1 MKWILA
7 SGSPRRKEI
16 LGELLPQF
24 DILPSLA
31 DENVVGLSPKDLVL
45 ELSKRKALE
54 VARRPETEGA
64 VVIGSDTV
72 VALEEE
78 ILGKPK
84 TGEEA
89 FRMLSALSGR
99 SHEVYTGVCFAR
111 RRGQDVEVRVQADR
125 TKVFFNALS
134 PDWIWEYIRGGSPM
148 DKAGG
153 YGIQDGGL
161 VQKIEGSYTNVV
173 GFPKELVEKMLQ
185 RAKEEWHD

>member
-1 MKWILA
+1 M
-7 SGSPRRKEI
+7 
-16 LGELLPQF
+16 GELLPQF
-24 DILPSLA
+24 ILLPSQA

-54 VARRPETEGA
+54 VVCRAEAEGA
-64 VVIGSDTV
+64 IVIGSDTV
-72 VALEEE
+72 VALEDK

-89 FRMLSALSGR
+89 FAMLSALSGR

-111 RRGQDVEVRVQADR
+111 RRGQEVEVRVQADR
-125 TKVFFNALS
+125 TKVVFNSLS

-148 DKAGG
+148 DKAGA

-161 VQKIEGSYTNVV
+161 VQTIEGSYTNVV

-185 RAKEEWHD
+185 QAKEEWHD